1 MQRALL
7 GAAVAAA
14 SFTTAA
20 AAAAAAADAPSFVYF
35 NVTSPSWSVRIPVP
49 FVANA
54 SLGGRMNAWSA
65 MLETQR
71 TIPDRLVI
79 HYAVI
84 PPLNNRSMEIF
95 VNGLGSTKD
104 NLLACS
110 LDGGDH
116 GGGSLDGGGGGGGG
130 GGPGLRGPLGL
141 RGGAAYCWS
150 CADDNVTQ
158 HGTGINDMLLLP
170 NDEVEWTWRCFGKC
184 PNTTTSST

>member
-7 GAAVAAA
+7 GAAFAAA

-54 SLGGRMNAWSA
+54 SLGGRMNAWRA

-71 TIPDRLVI
+71 TSPERLVI

-110 LDGGDH
+110 LDGG
-116 GGGSLDGGGGGGGG
+116 GGA
-130 GGPGLRGPLGL
+130 PGRRGPLGL

-158 HGTGINDMLLLP
+158 NGTGINDMLLLP

-184 PNTTTSST
+184 PNTTTS

>member
-1 MQRALL
+1 LSSTAQKKMQRALL

-54 SLGGRMNAWSA
+54 SLGGRMNAWRA

-71 TIPDRLVI
+71 TSPERLVI

-110 LDGGDH
+110 LDGG
-116 GGGSLDGGGGGGGG
+116 GG
-130 GGPGLRGPLGL
+130 GGPGRRGPLGL

-158 HGTGINDMLLLP
+158 NGTGINDMLLLP

-184 PNTTTSST
+184 PNTTTS